1 MPLETADHPY
11 HHLFDALPDGVILN
25 DAATGRVVEANP
37 AAAAL
42 HGYDRAAF
50 IGLSPAAYMQSADA
64 AKMAGWVAAAQAG
77 ETIETTAVHLRP
89 DGTSFTVET
98 HMTGCVYRDRPC
110 LLSVVRDISAR
121 VDRGQQ
127 DQALRDG
134 QVQALAALEERRRLA
149 QNLHDAVNQSLF
161 SASLIAEV
169 LPRLWEL
176 HPQEVKTSLED
187 LRRLTRGALAEMR
200 GLLVEL
206 QPLDLADSE
215 LGDLLRLLADAYTG
229 RTNIP
234 VILTVAG
241 QGSLPGEV
249 HVAFYRL
256 CQEALNNIAKH
267 AGAGQVLIDLRHDD
281 RMAELSIRDDGR
293 GFDPDNIPPGHF
305 GLTMMQERARDAG
318 AALSISSQPGEGTKL
333 TVHWPAGPQE
343 NEK

>member
-1 MPLETADHPY
+1 VPNETADHPY

-25 DAATGRVVEANP
+25 DAATRRVVEANP
-37 AAAAL
+37 AAVAL

-50 IGLSPAAYMQSADA
+50 IGLPPAAYMLPADA
-64 AKMAGWVAAAQAG
+64 AALAGWVALALAG
-77 ETIETTAVHLRP
+77 ETIETRAVHRRR
-89 DGTSFTVET
+89 DGTPFTVENRL
-98 HMTGCVYRDRPC
+98 TGCVYRGRPC
-110 LLSVVRDISAR
+110 LLSVVRDISAW
-121 VDRGQQ
+121 VEATQK
-127 DQALRDG
+127 DQALRNG
-134 QVQALAALEERRRLA
+134 HVQALAALEERRRLA

-176 HPQEVKTSLED
+176 HPQEVKASLED

-206 QPLDLADSE
+206 QPQDLTDSE

-281 RMAELSIRDDGR
+281 RTAELSIRDDGR

-305 GLTMMQERARDAG
+305 GLTMMQERARAAG
-318 AALSISSQPGEGTKL
+318 AGLSISSQPGQGTRL
-333 TVHWPAGPQE
+333 TVHWPAALQE